1 MNAQV
6 DLIDQWKNDPDLFCQ
21 QILGMTLWSKQREIL
36 QSVIENSET
45 FVPSC
50 NGAGKTEIAAAT
62 VLWWLLTRKSK
73 VVTTAPTW
81 RQVKNVLWGR
91 IHAHIQDRREL
102 FGGEQLATALK
113 IAPDWE
119 AIGVATSEP
128 GKFQGFHSPGGVLIV
143 VDEAGGVAN
152 PELWGAI
159 DGCLVDS
166 KSRLLAIGNPTSTTG
181 EFYARCS
188 KPIVGRRNVIKI
200 SAFDVPNVRLG
211 KPVIDGLVE
220 RQWVDAKLVDWGEDS
235 PLYQSRILGEFPKTG
250 SDALYPLAW
259 LEAAFDGRNSPD
271 SITGERVVAMDV
283 ARKGADS
290 NAICAREGMSL
301 TDIEAFVNPDTM
313 SSANRLMNWLRRV
326 HPHTVRVDTIGV
338 GGPVL
343 DRIRQL
349 IHGEKSLGR
358 AKLEEFVANAE
369 PYDSERFRNLK
380 AEAYWIFRD
389 LLREGRV
396 DLSRCSSEFRS
407 KIERQAMAIRY
418 EYDSRGR
425 LKIEDKQLMRNRVGY
440 SPDELEAVIMCFYQ
454 PPGLPVDATAIA
466 EYKFHTSTPHDEDP
480 YEGTLSTWDHDF
492 ARFEL
497 PLTSI

>member
-1 MNAQV
+1 MNLEV
-6 DLIDQWKNDPDLFCQ
+6 DLIDTWKDDPDLFCR
-21 QILGMTLWSKQREIL
+21 QILGMSLWSKQREIL
-36 QSVIENSET
+36 QSVQDCTET

-91 IHAHIQDRREL
+91 IHAHIQDKRDL

-119 AIGVATSEP
+119 AIGVATTEP

-143 VDEAGGVAN
+143 VDEAGGVTN

-159 DGCLVDS
+159 DGCLVDT

-188 KPIVGRRNVIKI
+188 KRIEGRRNVIQI
-200 SAFDVPNVRLG
+200 SAFDVPNVQQGR
-211 KPVIDGLVE
+211 PVIDGLVE
-220 RQWVDAKLVDWGEDS
+220 KPWVDAKLVDWGEDS

-259 LEAAFDGRNSPD
+259 LEAAFDGRNTPS
-271 SITGERVVAMDV
+271 SVQGERVIAMDV

-290 NAICAREGMSL
+290 NAICAREGMSM
-301 TDIEAFVNPDTM
+301 TDIEAFVDPDTM
-313 SSANRLMNWLRRV
+313 SSANRLLNWLRRV
-326 HPHTVRVDTIGV
+326 HPHTVRVDAIGV

-349 IHGEKSLGR
+349 SRDEMPLRHTKF
-358 AKLEEFVANAE
+358 EEFVANAE
-369 PYDSERFRNLK
+369 PFDSERFRNLK

-389 LLREGRV
+389 LLREGAV

-418 EYDSRGR
+418 EYDASGR

-454 PPGLPVDATAIA
+454 APGLPVDGEAISG
-466 EYKFHTSTPHDEDP
+466 YSFHSSTELDADP
-480 YEGTLSTWDHDF
+480 YAGTLSEWDHDF
-492 ARFEL
+492 SRFEL
-497 PLTSI
+497 PLTGI